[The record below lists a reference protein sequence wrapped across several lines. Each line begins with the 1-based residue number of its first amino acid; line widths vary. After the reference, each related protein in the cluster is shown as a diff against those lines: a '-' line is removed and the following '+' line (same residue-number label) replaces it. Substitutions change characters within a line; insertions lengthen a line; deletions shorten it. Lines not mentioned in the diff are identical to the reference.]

1 MKRSKAEIESEKFW
15 EDVYKEGAKQ
25 RRIQEREQR
34 ENAKSSSSGGRAR
47 GGRSRG
53 YFSSAGRSGGK
64 SQGAG
69 RTSRI
74 SSSSYCHKTTPI
86 VKKIHPNSAKYN
98 NSKVIKNALQYIAG
112 LSQEAEQKNENVKM
126 IFFNGN
132 DNFPF
137 KVQENQNQMYVEL
150 FKENLEK
157 EIAKPLPDED
167 TALIE
172 KTPPLV
178 QHIVFSLDSQT
189 TKNGKKILREE
200 IANIEEQALVKLA
213 QENEILRNHMIL
225 MARHD
230 QQKGQE
236 EEHTNGVHF
245 HLIKSNYN
253 TQTMELE
260 RDFWSKEQIRN
271 LQREFAINCQNLG
284 LDIKI
289 PREYKQKNI
298 EIQEEISEKQRQ
310 TENLSKCPHKVL
322 SIEFYKNN
330 KAKSI
335 VFQNLENGEIFQ
347 RNDKDIGRFVEEND
361 IKIDD
366 EFEVQLQ
373 IKKEKNRAGKEYTT
387 YQWQTPINRTNPI
400 KERQEKEKEILKYL
414 DEQAAKIKEE
424 QEQEIQKEDSY
435 KITTNKTYEGYK
447 SIKLSLLDEKLKL
460 HKTIPNKM
468 KNWNLDDIRNVLSTL
483 EMIPDFYCRYSQEE
497 INKINEQKNNWQKE
511 MEQAKQDKQK
521 QEEKQ
526 EDIKDKVKDIIKILE
541 PLFKVAEEKKN
552 DKLEEKYIQK
562 KDKKEIQKQELNQ
575 QDLEQKQR
583 EERKERDQKEREEKL
598 QKLLKI
604 KKIAVEKL
612 QKEVE
617 ELKTEED
624 EYKKITNQTY
634 QGYQSIKVKNY
645 ENEIQSLSRN
655 ELAGLGISNLN
666 TTFEVAMDYEKNN
679 KNYIYEFSSKKL
691 RRYEIEDDDVRKQER
706 DWRFEIS
713 KAEEQREKERAKQEQ
728 IKKPLEPKTQEQ
740 EYIKRP
746 IEKPIEQE
754 PKREF
759 KPYRSTLIKKKDRGM
774 ER

>member
-424 QEQEIQKEDSY
+424 QEQEIQKENEY
-435 KITTNKTYEGYK
+435 KTLTNQAYEGFR
-447 SIKLSLLDEKLKL
+447 SVKLSLLKDKYTL
-460 HKTIPNKM
+460 HKETIPNKM
-468 KNWNLDDIRNVLSTL
+468 KNWNLDHIRNVLSTL
-483 EMIPDFYCRYSQEE
+483 KAIPNFYFRYSQEE
-497 INKINEQKNNWQKE
+497 IQKINKQKDNWQKE
-511 MEQAKQDKQK
+511 MEQAKQDRKWK
-521 QEEKQ
+521 QEQEQ
-526 EDIKDKVKDIIKILE
+526 EDIGELIKGLVKSLETISNAVADDKPKE
-541 PLFKVAEEKKN
+541 T
-552 DKLEEKYIQK
+552 YIQK
-562 KDKKEIQKQELNQ
+562 EDKKEIQKQEPKPTKSIEPNQ
-575 QDLEQKQR
+575 QEQEER
-583 EERKERDQKEREEKL
+583 ERIERKEKEQTENLRNLSKSIKKAVFYSQNLKIDHNITKINENDIKTKLKNSLRTIKEMPKMIKDLRNRNSKEIERILFKNERE
-598 QKLLKI
+598 
-604 KKIAVEKL
+604 
-612 QKEVE
+612 
-617 ELKTEED
+617 
-624 EYKKITNQTY
+624 
-634 QGYQSIKVKNY
+634 
-645 ENEIQSLSRN
+645 R
-655 ELAGLGISNLN
+655 
-666 TTFEVAMDYEKNN
+666 
-679 KNYIYEFSSKKL
+679 
-691 RRYEIEDDDVRKQER
+691 
-706 DWRFEIS
+706 
-713 KAEEQREKERAKQEQ
+713 
-728 IKKPLEPKTQEQ
+728 
-740 EYIKRP
+740 
-746 IEKPIEQE
+746 
-754 PKREF
+754 
-759 KPYRSTLIKKKDRGM
+759 TL
-774 ER
+774 